1 MHRGVDRSVHGHQIV
16 GADELVQLDVVDVA
30 ALPVLGGVQDNEQVI
45 GVRVDLGHAVAFDA
59 VAYGESVEAEHIG
72 QNPDGV
78 AVTARDV
85 NPDHGVGP
93 RQ

>member
-1 MHRGVDRSVHGHQIV
+1 VRTVGLGKSFGPVHALRVHGHQIV

-78 AVTARDV
+78 AVTAQ
-85 NPDHGVGP
+85 PD
-93 RQ
+93 